1 MLHDL
6 LESAI
11 VRTDV
16 NGAIMRFDVQFN
28 VLTCKYTAR
37 ATYANGKVID
47 YKTGYE
53 PIVEVVKK

>member
-16 NGAIMRFDVQFN
+16 NGAIMRFDIQFN

-37 ATYANGKVID
+37 ATYANGND
-47 YKTGYE
+47 ARG
-53 PIVEVVKK
+53 